1 MKLKKVL
8 TIIAIISIILIS
20 NSIQVYGWTQRTYE
34 ACNIINTCISGTIKL
49 IAFIVAISYIT
60 VAIRYMRDAKE
71 EKKQKLKNLLIW
83 LIITIIQV
91 TVLLLGAAWV
101 TNAGIE
107 TYTYPTGERYGTYKL
122 SEIISNAVRIIAF
135 VSIMFY
141 IIKSIAYFATSEE
154 KNKEKITNL
163 VKWQI
168 ITAIIV
174 AILLN
179 LAKI

>member
-1 MKLKKVL
+1 MKKRKLL
-8 TIIAIISIILIS
+8 TLIAIMSIILIC
-20 NSIQVYGWTQRTYE
+20 NSIEVYGWVERIYQ
-34 ACNIINTCISGTIKL
+34 ACNIINVCIAGTLKL
-49 IAFIVAISYIT
+49 IAFIISISYIT
-60 VAIRYMRDAKE
+60 VSIRYIRDSKK

-101 TNAGIE
+101 TEIGME
-107 TYTYPTGERYGTYKL
+107 TYIYPTGERYGTYKL
-122 SEIISNAVRIIAF
+122 SSFMSNAIRIITF
-135 VSIMFY
+135 VSIVFY
-141 IIKSIAYFATSEE
+141 IIKSIAYFATSQE

-168 ITAIIV
+168 VISTIA

-179 LAKI
+179 

>member
-1 MKLKKVL
+1 MKIKKAL

-20 NSIQVYGWTQRTYE
+20 NSIHVYGWTQRTYE
-34 ACNIINTCISGTIKL
+34 ACNIINTCMAGTIRL
-49 IAFIVAISYIT
+49 IAFIIAITYLT
-60 VAIRYMRDAKE
+60 VAIRCMRNIKKE
-71 EKKQKLKNLLIW
+71 NKQKLLAW

-91 TVLLLGAAWV
+91 TVLLLGATWV
-101 TNAGIE
+101 TTIGIE

-154 KNKEKITNL
+154 KNKAKITNL

-168 ITAIIV
+168 VTGIIV

-179 LAKI
+179 IAKI